1 MEIVISLEEYQMT
14 YDVIIV
20 GAGAAGLYLGA
31 HLNGVNVLIL
41 EKNNRP
47 GIKVLASGSG
57 QCNLTHSGYIS
68 AFYERYGDHK
78 SFVKP
83 ALKSHDNKAVIAY
96 FESLGLKTMARED
109 GKVFPA
115 SLNAKDVVMAL
126 MRQVQQIRYQSN
138 VKSIDHTET
147 GFVISLE
154 TGEAFKA
161 KYVIIA
167 TGGKSYPTMGSTGDG
182 YSLAQALGHSIVP
195 PKPGLTGVVTREK
208 TLLALQ
214 GQTFKNV
221 IVTCNGPKTNR
232 QIRGDLLITHFGL
245 SGPVILNHSRW
256 LYPGDQLKVN
266 FLGKSQEIIEMEFLQ
281 AVNQN
286 GEKPLAFWLNQLEIT
301 DTFKNFIVDTLEKEL
316 EIQGMSQTKLGN
328 VDKLLRKRLLSLL
341 LAYPLE
347 LENLIGY
354 QQAMVTVGG
363 VSLEEVSSK
372 TLMSK
377 NVENLYFAG
386 EVLDIDGDTG
396 GYNLQWA
403 FSSAVAVAS
412 DIKKKIQT

>member
-1 MEIVISLEEYQMT
+1 MT

-31 HLNGVNVLIL
+31 HLNGANVLIL

-83 ALKSHDNKAVIAY
+83 ALKAHDNKAVIAY
-96 FESLGLKTMARED
+96 FESLGLKTMERED

-115 SLNAKDVVMAL
+115 SLKAKDVVAAL
-126 MRQVQQIRYQSN
+126 MRQIQHIRYQSN
-138 VKSIDHTET
+138 VKSIERNEK

-154 TGEAFKA
+154 TGEAFNA
-161 KYVIIA
+161 KYVVIA

-182 YSLAQALGHSIVP
+182 YSLAQTLGHSIVP
-195 PKPGLTGVVTREK
+195 PRPGLTGVVTREK

-214 GQTFKNV
+214 GQSFKNC
-221 IVTCNGPKTNR
+221 IITCTGPKTNR
-232 QIRGDLLITHFGL
+232 QIKGDLLITHFGL
-245 SGPVILNHSRW
+245 SGPVVLNHSRW

-266 FLGKSQEIIEMEFLQ
+266 FLGKALEIVEKEFLE
-281 AVNQN
+281 AVNSN
-286 GEKPLAFWLNQLEIT
+286 GDKPLAFWLNQLEIT
-301 DTFKNFIVDTLEKEL
+301 DTFKNFIVVALEKEL
-316 EIQGMSQTKLGN
+316 AIQGLAQIKLGN
-328 VDKLLRKRLLSLL
+328 IDKLLRKRLLSFL

-347 LENLIGY
+347 IENLIGY

-372 TLMSK
+372 TMMSK
-377 NVENLYFAG
+377 TVENLYFIG

-403 FSSAVAVAS
+403 FSSAVAAAS
-412 DIKKKIQT
+412 DIKKKIQTY

>member
-1 MEIVISLEEYQMT
+1 MT

-31 HLNGVNVLIL
+31 HLDGVNAIIL

-83 ALKSHDNKAVIAY
+83 ALKAHDNKAVIAY

-115 SLNAKDVVMAL
+115 SLKAKDVVMTL
-126 MRQVQQIRYQSN
+126 MHQVQQIRYQSN
-138 VKSIDHTET
+138 VKSIEQIEN
-147 GFVISLE
+147 GFNISLE
-154 TGEAFKA
+154 TGEMFKA
-161 KYVIIA
+161 KHVIIA

-182 YSLAQALGHSIVP
+182 YSLAQTLGHSIVP

-214 GQTFKNV
+214 GQSFKNTV
-221 IVTCNGPKTNR
+221 VACNGPNTNR
-232 QIRGDLLITHFGL
+232 HIKGDLLITHFGL

-266 FLGKSQEIIEMEFLQ
+266 FLGKAQEIVEKEFLE
-281 AVNQN
+281 AVNHN

-301 DTFKNFIVDTLEKEL
+301 DAFKNFIVDALEKEMS
-316 EIQGMSQTKLGN
+316 IQGLAQMKLGN
-328 VDKLLRKRLLSLL
+328 IDKRLRKRLLSLL

-347 LENLIGY
+347 IENLIGY

-363 VSLEEVSSK
+363 VCLEEVSSK
-372 TLMSK
+372 TMMSK
-377 NVENLYFAG
+377 NVENLYFIG

-403 FSSAVAVAS
+403 FSSAVAAAS
-412 DIKKKIQT
+412 DIKKKIQTY